1 MRILLTLAALTA
13 TPALA
18 HADGVALH
26 VPHEVYVVAAL
37 AVAALVVYRVLRK
50 R

>member
-1 MRILLTLAALTA
+1 MRILLTLATLTA

-26 VPHEVYVVAAL
+26 IPHEVYVVAAL